1 MKLLLSILGLLIFN
15 SCEAY
20 QVFDLAVE
28 NAKVFDTN
36 KGVVLNN
43 KTILINA
50 DTIAD
55 VINSGESIKAK
66 TIINAHGK
74 LVTPGIIDAHI
85 HLAHYFGD
93 YEKAPL
99 YLSKDSIDIY
109 RKMYS
114 EAYLPYGVTAVMVMG
129 EPEPWIKPTLEW
141 STHPLPAYTDIY
153 TVGGDLISKEDRKPY
168 INHITVNSPLAAKQ
182 KIIEYY
188 DEGIRHIKLYW
199 RLRLPE
205 FEAAI
210 KTADGLG
217 MRAYGHIDG
226 DIMFMDTTLMLGLK
240 NYEHLYTIIHSLSF
254 TENDNKS
261 FVEWQNKYYGKD
273 KWESL
278 SYFEMTINEV
288 RWCIINKL
296 PELDS
301 LIDHLARNNATFS
314 ITIHLF
320 AEKFGIAYFSN
331 PNNKPD
337 SGLTNEQVQ
346 HNADNFKALMLLAKK
361 VYDKGI
367 KIRIGTDCP
376 NGGKAALSEQLLL
389 AQYGFTIPSIIQ
401 ISTINGATALGME
414 NKYGSIEKGKKAD
427 LIIYDQSPFD
437 NYRNFLSTKTIIK
450 DGVIYHNSIDK

>member
-1 MKLLLSILGLLIFN
+1 MLLIFN
-15 SCEAY
+15 PCKAY
-20 QVFDLAVE
+20 QFFDLAIE
-28 NAKVFDTN
+28 HAKVFDTN

-55 VINSGESIKAK
+55 IINSDESIKAK
-66 TIINAHGK
+66 TIINANDK

-129 EPEPWIKPTLEW
+129 DPENWIKPTLEW

-168 INHITVNSPLAAKQ
+168 INHITVDSPLAAKQ

-217 MRAYGHIDG
+217 MRVYGHIDFN
-226 DIMFMDTTLMLGLK
+226 IMFMDTTLMLGLK
-240 NYEHLYTIIHSLSF
+240 NYEHLVTLTSTVFHDDKDIPGFEKYM
-254 TENDNKS
+254 NG
-261 FVEWQNKYYGKD
+261 YYGENKRP
-273 KWESL
+273 S
-278 SYFEMTINEV
+278 SYEENAMELFRYTLE
-288 RWCIINKL
+288 KKPL
-296 PELDS
+296 QLDS
-301 LIDHLARNNATFS
+301 LIDNLARNNATFS
-314 ITIHLF
+314 TTIHLF
-320 AEKFGIAYFSN
+320 ADKFGLAYFSN
-331 PNNKPD
+331 PGIMPD
-337 SGLTNEQVQ
+337 SKLSKERIQ
-346 HNADNFKALMLLAKK
+346 HNADNFKVFMAVAKTM
-361 VYDKGI
+361 YDKGI
-367 KIRIGTDCP
+367 KLRIGTDCP

-427 LIIYDQSPFD
+427 LIIYDNNPFD
-437 NYRNFLSTKTIIK
+437 NYRNFLSSRVIIK
-450 DGVIYHNSIDK
+450 DGVVYNNPSSK